1 MNKLLEQQLREC
13 RTADGQ
19 VDTSRLLN
27 VVDRA
32 YTHHEEER
40 RGVVRSMQMMSDEA
54 QALTREIRE
63 SNASQLQAVLDHVKD
78 VIITITESG
87 HIATINA
94 TGQRVFCKSEAEVVG
109 RSLEVLLPEL
119 QEKNVGAELEKM
131 ATRQDDTRIDLTP
144 CETVGLRADGSTF
157 SAEMAVSKTKVGRGN
172 VYVVCLR
179 DTTERKQAETEL
191 RDSEARYRTLVE
203 HAPEIIVVLD
213 AAAHRLVDVNENA
226 VRFFRQNRADLL
238 KADPE
243 SLSPTIQPDG
253 RASTSVL
260 QLEIKRALNGEAP
273 VFEWCYRD
281 GDDHEIL
288 SEVRLIRLPSS
299 TGQLIRGSITDI
311 TERKRGELL
320 AAGEKRVFE
329 RLAANVD
336 LSTTLCAITE
346 MVEKVNK
353 SALCSISLLDDRGER
368 LRISAAPSLPA
379 SYVEA
384 MTNVVCGLRN
394 GSCAAAVYLRRQV
407 IVADVSRDA
416 LWENKRGPV
425 LAAGFRA
432 CWSTLIYSADG
443 RELGTVALYFNSLRQ
458 PVRRDFD
465 LMSRV
470 AQLAGIAI
478 ERRSGQEAL
487 RDSELRYRRLFENVV
502 EGVYSSTIE
511 GRFISVNPALQKMVG
526 VSSAEELLALP
537 MERIYADPIA
547 RFEIIAAIARDGEV
561 RDAEFQ
567 LRRLDGTTLTV
578 AENARAVRDELG
590 RLIGFEGTISDI
602 TARKQAEM
610 AVFEE
615 KEKAQVTLQSI
626 GDAVITTDAQGRI
639 EYLNPVAQDL
649 TGWEAHEVN
658 GRVLSEVFRIVDEG
672 SRAVVEN
679 PVVVCLREGRVV
691 AAADHAVLINRR
703 GQEIAIEDSAAPIR
717 DRVGRIIGSVMVFH
731 DVSKERRLRRA
742 LAYQANH
749 DALTGLINRREF
761 ENRLNAALVSAQ
773 ADADTRHVLL
783 YLDLDQFKVIN
794 DTCGHQAGDRLLKQ
808 ITGLLQ
814 TRLRASDVIARLGG
828 DEFGVLLE
836 HCSADEANPIADN
849 LRQAIRDFRFMWN
862 DNALNVGVSIGYVE
876 INHTSESIVALMS
889 AADVAC
895 YAAKDQGRNRI
906 HAYQHD
912 EIPQRHREMQWVS
925 RITRACEENRLEL
938 FYQPI
943 VAIGVNADTRGHY
956 ELLLRMRDESGTLI
970 PPDEFIPAAERYG
983 LMPVIDRWVV
993 QHALGALAHYRSDG
1007 LNDQLLSPYS
1017 IAINLSGTSLNDDR
1031 FLDFLINELQ
1041 THDLSPGAV
1050 CFEITETAAIANLAK
1065 VVHFM
1070 KELKSRGCLF
1080 SLDDFGSG
1088 LSSFMY
1094 LKNLPVDYLKIDG
1107 QFIQKVSVDPIDR
1120 SMVEAINQIG
1130 KAMGIKTVAERVE
1143 SLQVL
1148 QTLAEIGIGYA
1159 QGYYIAEPRSVEALS
1174 RITRSS
1180 PNIAL
1185 RHTA

>member
-1 MNKLLEQQLREC
+1 MNKLLEQQLREAT
-13 RTADGQ
+13 TADGQ
-19 VDTSRLLN
+19 LDMPRLLAA
-27 VVDRA
+27 VERA
-32 YTHHEEER
+32 YAHHEEER

-54 QALTREIRE
+54 TALTREIRE

-78 VIITITESG
+78 VIITISESG

-94 TGQRVFCKSEAEVVG
+94 TGQRVFGRQEAEVLG
-109 RSLEVLLPEL
+109 RSLDVLLPDLKPGKVAE
-119 QEKNVGAELEKM
+119 ELEQL
-131 ATRQDDTRIDLTP
+131 ATRLDDTQFDLAP
-144 CETVGLRADGSTF
+144 QETVGLRADGTTF
-157 SAEMAVSKTKVGRGN
+157 SAEMAVSKTKVSRRN

-179 DTTERKQAETEL
+179 DTTERKQAESEL

-213 AAAHRLVDVNENA
+213 AIAQRLVDVNENA
-226 VRFFRQNRADLL
+226 VRFFKQSRAALL
-238 KADPE
+238 EMGPE
-243 SLSPTIQPDG
+243 QLSPLSQPDG
-253 RASTSVL
+253 RESGVAL
-260 QLEIKRALNGEAP
+260 QQEIKRALNGEAP
-273 VFEWCYRD
+273 VFEWSYLD
-281 GDDHEIL
+281 GNGNEVS

-299 TGQLIRGSITDI
+299 TGHLIRGSITDI
-311 TERKRGELL
+311 AERKRAELL

-336 LSTTLCAITE
+336 LSTTLGAITE
-346 MVEKVNK
+346 MVERVNK
-353 SALCSISLLDDRGER
+353 DAVCSISLLDERGEQLR
-368 LRISAAPSLPA
+368 LCAAASLPKA
-379 SYVEA
+379 YVAA
-384 MTNVVCGLRN
+384 MTTLSCGLRN

-416 LWENKRGPV
+416 LWENKRELA

-432 CWSTLIYSADG
+432 CWSTLIHAADG
-443 RELGTVALYFNSLRQ
+443 RELGTVALYFTSPRQ
-458 PVRRDFD
+458 PIRRDFD
-465 LMSRV
+465 LMSRI

-478 ERRSGQEAL
+478 ERRRGQEAL
-487 RDSELRYRRLFENVV
+487 RDSELRYRRLFDNVV
-502 EGVYSSTIE
+502 EGVYSSTVE

-526 VSSAEELLALP
+526 AATAEELMALP
-537 MERIYADPIA
+537 AERIYADPLA

-567 LRRLDGTTLTV
+567 LRRIDGTTLTV
-578 AENARAVRDELG
+578 EENARAVRDEQG

-649 TGWEAHEVN
+649 TGWESREVQ
-658 GRVLSEVFRIVDEG
+658 GWLLADVFRIVNET
-672 SRAVVEN
+672 SRQELEN
-679 PVVVCLREGRVV
+679 PVAVCLREGRVV

-703 GQEIAIEDSAAPIR
+703 GQEIAIEDSAAPIH
-717 DRVGRIIGSVMVFH
+717 DRSGRMIGSVMVFH

-761 ENRLNAALVSAQ
+761 ENRLNAALLSAQ
-773 ADADTRHVLL
+773 ADHNVRHVLM
-783 YLDLDQFKVIN
+783 YLDLDQFKVVN

-808 ITGLLQ
+808 VTGLLQ
-814 TRLRASDVIARLGG
+814 TRLRTSDVIARLGG

-836 HCSADEANPIADN
+836 NCGADEAMPIADN
-849 LRQAIRDFRFMWN
+849 LRQAIRDFRFIWK
-862 DNALNVGVSIGYVE
+862 DGALNVGVSIGYVE
-876 INHTSESIVALMS
+876 ISHGSESIVSLMS

-895 YAAKDQGRNRI
+895 YAAKDSGRNRV

-938 FYQPI
+938 YYQPI
-943 VAIGVNADTRGHY
+943 VAIGTNSDTRGHY
-956 ELLLRMRDESGTLI
+956 ELLLRMRDETGVLI
-970 PPDEFIPAAERYG
+970 PPGEFIPAAERYN

-993 QHALGALAHYRSDG
+993 QHALGTLAHYRSEG
-1007 LNDQLLSPYS
+1007 PHAQALSPYT

-1041 THDLSPGAV
+1041 THDLSHGAV

-1070 KELKSRGCLF
+1070 RELKARGCLF

-1130 KAMGIKTVAERVE
+1130 HAMGIKTVAERVE
-1143 SLQVL
+1143 SVQVL

-1159 QGYYIAEPRSVEALS
+1159 QGYFIAEPRSVEALS

-1180 PNIAL
+1180 PQLAL
-1185 RHTA
+1185 RQSA

>member
-1 MNKLLEQQLREC
+1 MNKLLEQQLRETT
-13 RTADGQ
+13 TAEGQ
-19 VDTSRLLN
+19 VDVPRLLAA
-27 VVDRA
+27 VERA
-32 YTHHEEER
+32 YAQHDEER

-54 QALTREIRE
+54 QALTREMRE
-63 SNASQLQAVLDHVKD
+63 STASQLQAVLDHVKD
-78 VIITITESG
+78 VIITISEAG
-87 HIATINA
+87 HIATLNA
-94 TGQRVFCKSEAEVVG
+94 TGQRVFGRVEAEVVG

-119 QEKNVGAELEKM
+119 QGKKVGYELEQL
-131 ATRQDDTRIDLTP
+131 ATRLEDTQFDLAP
-144 CETVGLRADGSTF
+144 KETVGVRADGSSF
-157 SAEMAVSKTKVGRGN
+157 SAEMAVSKTKVSRRN

-179 DTTERKQAETEL
+179 DTTERKQAEAEL

-213 AAAHRLVDVNENA
+213 AVAQRLVDVNENA
-226 VRFFRQNRADLL
+226 VRFFKWDRATLL
-238 KADPE
+238 G
-243 SLSPTIQPDG
+243 LSPEQLSLPTQPDG
-253 RASTSVL
+253 RSSTLAL
-260 QLEIKRALNGEAP
+260 QHEIKRALAGDAP
-273 VFEWCYRD
+273 VFEWSYRD
-281 GDDHEIL
+281 GNGHEVP

-311 TERKRGELL
+311 TERKRAELL

-336 LSTTLCAITE
+336 LSTTLSAITE

-353 SALCSISLLDDRGER
+353 DAVCSISLLDERGER
-368 LRISAAPSLPA
+368 LRICAASSLPKP
-379 SYVEA
+379 YLEA
-384 MTNVVCGLRN
+384 MASLSCGLRN
-394 GSCAAAVYLRRQV
+394 GSCAAAVYLCRQV
-407 IVADVSRDA
+407 IVADISRDA
-416 LWENKRGPV
+416 LWENKRD
-425 LAAGFRA
+425 LALTAGFRA
-432 CWSTLIYSADG
+432 CWSTLIYAADG
-443 RELGTVALYFNSLRQ
+443 RELGTVALYFGSPRQ
-458 PVRRDFD
+458 PIRRDFE
-465 LMSRV
+465 LMSRM

-478 ERRSGQEAL
+478 ERRRGQDAL
-487 RDSELRYRRLFENVV
+487 RDSELRYRRLFDNVV

-511 GRFISVNPALQKMVG
+511 GRFISVNPALQNMVG
-526 VSSAEELLALP
+526 VATAEELLALP

-567 LRRLDGTTLTV
+567 LRRMDGSTLTV
-578 AENARAVRDELG
+578 VENARAVRDEQG

-602 TARKQAEM
+602 SARKQAEM
-610 AVFEE
+610 AVFDE

-626 GDAVITTDAQGRI
+626 GDAVITTDAEGRV

-649 TGWEAHEVN
+649 TGWESREVR
-658 GRVLSEVFRIVDEG
+658 GWALADVFRIVEETT
-672 SRAVVEN
+672 REVLEN
-679 PVVVCLREGRVV
+679 PVAVCLREGRVV

-703 GQEIAIEDSAAPIR
+703 GQEVAIEDSAAPIR
-717 DRVGRIIGSVMVFH
+717 DRGGRIIGSVMVFH

-773 ADADTRHVLL
+773 ANAEVRHVLM
-783 YLDLDQFKVIN
+783 YLDLDQFKVVN

-814 TRLRASDVIARLGG
+814 TRLRTSDVIARLGG

-836 HCSADEANPIADN
+836 HCSADEAMPIADN
-849 LRQAIRDFRFMWN
+849 LRQAIRDFRFMWK
-862 DNALNVGVSIGYVE
+862 DGALNVGVSIGYVE
-876 INHTSESIVALMS
+876 ISHSSESIVSLMS

-895 YAAKDQGRNRI
+895 YAAKDSGRNRI

-925 RITRACEENRLEL
+925 RITRACEDNRLEL

-943 VAIGVNADTRGHY
+943 VAIGDNPDTRGHY
-956 ELLLRMRDESGTLI
+956 ELLLRMRDENGVLI
-970 PPDEFIPAAERYG
+970 PPGEFIPAAERYN

-993 QHALGALAHYRSDG
+993 QHALGTLAHYRSEG
-1007 LNDQLLSPYS
+1007 MNGQVLSPYS

-1065 VVHFM
+1065 IVHFM
-1070 KELKSRGCLF
+1070 RELKARGCLF

-1159 QGYYIAEPRSVEALS
+1159 QGYFIAEPRSVEALS
-1174 RITRSS
+1174 RITRSTAQIS
-1180 PNIAL
+1180 L
-1185 RHTA
+1185 RQTA

>member
-1 MNKLLEQQLREC
+1 MNKLLEQQLRES
-13 RTADGQ
+13 TTTEGQ
-19 VDTSRLLN
+19 IDVPRLLAA
-27 VVDRA
+27 VERA
-32 YTHHEEER
+32 YVQHEEER
-40 RGVVRSMQMMSDEA
+40 RGVVRSMQLMSDEA
-54 QALTREIRE
+54 NALTSEIRE
-63 SNASQLQAVLDHVKD
+63 STASQLQAVLDHVKD
-78 VIITITESG
+78 VIITIGESG

-94 TGQRVFCKSEAEVVG
+94 TGQRVFGRVEAEVVG

-119 QEKNVGAELEKM
+119 QAKKVAEELELL
-131 ATRQDDTRIDLTP
+131 AARLDDTHIDLAP
-144 CETVGLRADGSTF
+144 RETVGLRADGTTF
-157 SAEMAVSKTKVGRGN
+157 SAEMAVSKTRVSRRN

-179 DTTERKQAETEL
+179 DTTDRKLAEAEL

-213 AAAHRLVDVNENA
+213 AVAHSLIDVNENA
-226 VRFFRQNRADLL
+226 VRFFKHDREALL
-238 KADPE
+238 GMLPE
-243 SLSPTIQPDG
+243 QLSPANQPDG
-253 RASTSVL
+253 RASDKAL
-260 QLEIKRALNGEAP
+260 QQEIKRALNGEAP
-273 VFEWCYRD
+273 VFEWSYCD
-281 GDDHEIL
+281 GHGHDVMT
-288 SEVRLIRLPSS
+288 EVRLIRLPSS

-311 TERKRGELL
+311 TERKRSELL

-329 RLAANVD
+329 RLAANID
-336 LSTTLCAITE
+336 LSTTLSAITE
-346 MVEKVNK
+346 MVERVNK
-353 SALCSISLLDDRGER
+353 DAVCAISLLDDRGEVLR
-368 LRISAAPSLPA
+368 LCAAPSLPK
-379 SYVEA
+379 SYAVA
-384 MTNVVCGLRN
+384 MSTVSCGLRN

-407 IVADVSRDA
+407 IVADVARDA
-416 LWENKRGPV
+416 LWENKRDQV
-425 LAAGFRA
+425 LAAGYRA
-432 CWSTLIYSADG
+432 CWSTLIYTADG
-443 RELGTVALYFNSLRQ
+443 RELGTVALYFKSPRQ
-458 PVRRDFD
+458 PIRRDFD
-465 LMSRV
+465 LMSRI

-478 ERRSGQEAL
+478 ERRRGQEAL
-487 RDSELRYRRLFENVV
+487 RDSELRYRRLFDNVV
-502 EGVYSSTIE
+502 EGVYSSTLE

-526 VSSAEELLALP
+526 AATAEELMALP
-537 MERIYADPIA
+537 AERIYADPLA

-567 LRRLDGTTLTV
+567 LLRVDGTTLTV
-578 AENARAVRDELG
+578 EENARAVRDEKG

-602 TARKQAEM
+602 TARKKAEM

-649 TGWEAHEVN
+649 TGWESREVQ
-658 GRVLSEVFRIVDEG
+658 GWALSEVFRIVDETT
-672 SRAVVEN
+672 RQELEN
-679 PVVVCLREGRVV
+679 PVARCLREGRVV
-691 AAADHAVLINRR
+691 AAADHAVLLNRR
-703 GQEIAIEDSAAPIR
+703 GQEIAIEDSAAPIH
-717 DRVGRIIGSVMVFH
+717 DRGGRMIGSVMVFH

-761 ENRLNAALVSAQ
+761 ENRLNAALLSAQ
-773 ADADTRHVLL
+773 SDHSVRHVLM

-814 TRLRASDVIARLGG
+814 TRLRTSDVIARLGG

-836 HCSADEANPIADN
+836 SCNADEAMPIADN
-849 LRQAIRDFRFMWN
+849 LRQAIRDFRFMWK
-862 DNALNVGVSIGYVE
+862 DGALNVGVSIGYVE
-876 INHTSESIVALMS
+876 ISHGSESIVSLMS

-895 YAAKDQGRNRI
+895 YAAKDSGRNRI

-912 EIPQRHREMQWVS
+912 EIPQRHREMHWVS

-938 FYQPI
+938 YYQPI
-943 VAIGVNADTRGHY
+943 VAIGTNPDTRGHY
-956 ELLLRMRDESGTLI
+956 ELLLRMRDENGALI
-970 PPDEFIPAAERYG
+970 PPGEFIPAAERYN

-993 QHALGALAHYRSDG
+993 QHALGTLAHYRSEG
-1007 LNDQLLSPYS
+1007 VNNQVTSPYS

-1070 KELKSRGCLF
+1070 RELKARGCLF

-1107 QFIQKVSVDPIDR
+1107 QFIQNVSVDPIDR
-1120 SMVEAINQIG
+1120 SMVEAIHQIG

-1159 QGYYIAEPRSVEALS
+1159 QGYFIAEPRSAEALS

-1180 PNIAL
+1180 PQL
-1185 RHTA
+1185 VMRETA

>member
-1 MNKLLEQQLREC
+1 MNKLLEQQLREA
-13 RTADGQ
+13 TTVDGQ
-19 VDTSRLLN
+19 LDVPRLLAAIER
-27 VVDRA
+27 V
-32 YTHHEEER
+32 YGHHEEER
-40 RGVVRSMQMMSDEA
+40 RGVVRSMQLMSDEA
-54 QALTREIRE
+54 NTLTREIRE

-78 VIITITESG
+78 AIITISESG
-87 HIATINA
+87 HIATLNA
-94 TGQRVFCKSEAEVVG
+94 TGQRVFARAEAEVIG
-109 RSLEVLLPEL
+109 RSLDVLLPEL
-119 QEKNVGAELEKM
+119 SGKKVAFELERW
-131 ATRQDDTRIDLTP
+131 ARRLDDTQIDLAP
-144 CETVGLRADGSTF
+144 RETVGQRADGSTF
-157 SAEMAVSKTKVGRGN
+157 SAEMAISKTTVSRRS
-172 VYVVCLR
+172 VYVLCLR
-179 DTTERKQAETEL
+179 DTTDRKLAESAL

-213 AAAHRLVDVNENA
+213 ASAQRLVDVNDNA
-226 VRFFRQNRADLL
+226 VRFFKLDRAALL
-238 KADPE
+238 SVNPE
-243 SLSPTIQPDG
+243 QLSPGTQPDG
-253 RASTSVL
+253 RASSLAFQL
-260 QLEIKRALNGEAP
+260 QVKRALAGEAP
-273 VFEWCYRD
+273 VFEWSYCD
-281 GDDHEIL
+281 GDGHEVP

-311 TERKRGELL
+311 TERKRSELL

-329 RLAANVD
+329 RLAANLD
-336 LSTTLCAITE
+336 LSTTLTAITE
-346 MVEKVNK
+346 MVEKMNRD
-353 SALCSISLLDDRGER
+353 ALCSISLLDERSER
-368 LRISAAPSLPA
+368 LRICAAASLPA
-379 SYVEA
+379 SYVDA
-384 MTNVVCGLRN
+384 MANVSCGLRN

-407 IVADVSRDA
+407 IVADISRDA
-416 LWENKRGPV
+416 LWENKRDLA

-432 CWSTLIYSADG
+432 CWSTLIYAADG
-443 RELGTVALYFNSLRQ
+443 RELGTIALYFSSPLQ
-458 PVRRDFD
+458 PIRRDFD

-478 ERRSGQEAL
+478 ERRRGQEAL

-502 EGVYSSTIE
+502 EGVYSATVE
-511 GRFISVNPALQKMVG
+511 GRFISANPALQKMVG
-526 VSSAEELLALP
+526 VATVEELLALP
-537 MERIYADPIA
+537 TERIYADPIA
-547 RFEIIAAIARDGEV
+547 RFEIIGAIARDGEV

-567 LRRLDGTTLTV
+567 LRRADGTTLTV
-578 AENARAVRDELG
+578 VENARAVRDAQG

-602 TARKQAEM
+602 SARKQAEM

-626 GDAVITTDAQGRI
+626 GDAVITTDAEGRI

-649 TGWEAHEVN
+649 TGWESREVQ
-658 GRVLSEVFRIVDEG
+658 GLALADVFRIVDET
-672 SRAVVEN
+672 SREAIEN
-679 PVVVCLREGRVV
+679 PVALCLREGRVV

-703 GQEIAIEDSAAPIR
+703 NQEIAIEDSAAPIR
-717 DRVGRIIGSVMVFH
+717 DRGGRIIGSVMVFH

-761 ENRLNAALVSAQ
+761 ENRLNAALLSAQ
-773 ADADTRHVLL
+773 TEINLRHVLM
-783 YLDLDQFKVIN
+783 YLDLDQFKVVN

-836 HCSADEANPIADN
+836 RCSADEAMPIAES
-849 LRQAIRDFRFMWN
+849 LRQAIRDFRFMWK
-862 DNALNVGVSIGYVE
+862 DGALNVGVSIGYVE
-876 INHTSESIVALMS
+876 INAGSESIVSLMS

-895 YAAKDQGRNRI
+895 YAAKDSGRNRV

-943 VAIGVNADTRGHY
+943 VAIGTNSDARGHY
-956 ELLLRMRDESGTLI
+956 ELLLRMRDESGVLI
-970 PPDEFIPAAERYG
+970 PPGEFIPAAERYN

-993 QHALGALAHYRSDG
+993 QHALGTLAHYRSESPNG
-1007 LNDQLLSPYS
+1007 ELVSPYS

-1070 KELKSRGCLF
+1070 RELKSRGCLF

-1143 SLQVL
+1143 SLTVL
-1148 QTLAEIGIGYA
+1148 QTLAEIGIDYA
-1159 QGYYIAEPRSVEALS
+1159 QGYFIAEPRSVEALS
-1174 RITRSS
+1174 RITRST
-1180 PNIAL
+1180 PQLTL
-1185 RHTA
+1185 RQTA